1 MVKYES
7 GPAFKI
13 ADLWKEGLNREIK
26 AEVVFGTPSKHC
38 AGAGICMV
46 SISGARTRLITC
58 TCAPAWISS
67 SDPYWLKFR
76 FEKSCLQP
84 NIVDGRFSQQDF
96 RFEEAF
102 HLPLRVVRQL
112 GLVSPWGQPGI
123 YPIIEQE
130 NDWLICF
137 RLL

>member
-7 GPAFKI
+7 CPAFKI

-46 SISGARTRLITC
+46 SISSAKTRVITC
-58 TCAPAWISS
+58 PSAPVWISS
-67 SDPYWLKFR
+67 SNPTSLKFR
-76 FEKSCLQP
+76 FEKSCLQS
-84 NIVDGRFSQQDF
+84 NISNRHFSQREF
-96 RFEEAF
+96 MVEEAF
-102 HLPLRVVRQL
+102 HLPLRLVRQL
-112 GLVSPWGQPGI
+112 GLASHWGQPGI

-130 NDWLICF
+130 SDWLLCF
-137 RLL
+137 QLI